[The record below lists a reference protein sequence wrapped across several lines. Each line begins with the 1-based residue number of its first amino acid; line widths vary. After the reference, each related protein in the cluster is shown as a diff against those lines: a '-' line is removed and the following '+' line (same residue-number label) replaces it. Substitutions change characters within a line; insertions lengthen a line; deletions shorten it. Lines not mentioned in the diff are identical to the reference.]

1 MARRGEARQRL
12 KAPENR
18 ATSRAA
24 PPGAEAP
31 EGTRRRPAVVAARRP
46 RLAGL
51 IGGADEPRAPRRERP
66 QAAVVKFGGVQPR
79 PRGHSGKAWC
89 RAALA
94 ETFRSARTCPCAGP
108 QGLPERERGAAGE
121 PDPSR
126 AALVGRP
133 AREAN
138 AFAASQDSSWRAGP
152 ISARRQGRQRRT
164 RSALARSP
172 SPTREKSE
180 SWGRLCAQYVPAGGA
195 IRITN
200 FWRCV

>member
-31 EGTRRRPAVVAARRP
+31 EGTRRRPAVVADRRP

-66 QAAVVKFGGVQPR
+66 HAAVVKFGGVQPR

-108 QGLPERERGAAGE
+108 QGLPERSEGPQRTGALAPEG
-121 PDPSR
+121 R
-126 AALVGRP
+126 VGRP
-133 AREAN
+133 ARK
-138 AFAASQDSSWRAGP
+138 
-152 ISARRQGRQRRT
+152 ARPDPRKEGF
-164 RSALARSP
+164 
-172 SPTREKSE
+172 SPTRRAIYRPKATTAEPAAQRFSAKSIQE
-180 SWGRLCAQYVPAGGA
+180 RHAEIMLHRRSYTHHL
-195 IRITN
+195 T